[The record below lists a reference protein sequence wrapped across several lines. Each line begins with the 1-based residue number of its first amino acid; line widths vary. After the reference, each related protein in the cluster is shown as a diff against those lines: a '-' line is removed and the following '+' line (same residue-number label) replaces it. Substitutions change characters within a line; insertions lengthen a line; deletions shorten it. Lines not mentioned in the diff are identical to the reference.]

1 MLITIHDM
9 FVECERCIEANF
21 AKFGYL
27 PHKSLP
33 RGKYPNMDDESFD
46 GIYTVGVTLDDVN
59 QAIIRVTPYP
69 NFNERSIYIDTT
81 ISPCNP
87 ALWDNKTSEYMLRY
101 MLMFNRTSEL
111 DGTAIHPMCSQDNMA
126 SFVAAEVEKFMS
138 GIFDYLAETKSMTP
152 LQMARILTEHNIN
165 DFCDQYAASRK
176 YTDIPL
182 SEQAEMFLSLTCDMI
197 ERDPFRYVDLP
208 MDAIMEK
215 IFFTA
220 DDLVMSV
227 KNYARMVIGNV

>member
-46 GIYTVGVTLDDVN
+46 GIYTVSVTLDDVN
-59 QAIIRVTPYP
+59 QSIIRVTPYP
-69 NFNERSIYIDTT
+69 NFNERSIYIDTA
-81 ISPCNP
+81 IFPCNP
-87 ALWDNKTSEYMLRY
+87 ALWDNKTSEYMLRF
-101 MLMFNRTSEL
+101 MLMFHRLTDL
-111 DGTAIHPMCSQDNMA
+111 DGTAIQPIYSQDNMGSLIA
-126 SFVAAEVEKFMS
+126 TEVDKFMS
-138 GIFDYLAETKSMTP
+138 GIFDYLTETKSMTT

-176 YTDIPL
+176 YADIPL
-182 SEQAEMFLSLTCDMI
+182 SEQAEMFLGLTCDMI

-208 MDAIMEK
+208 MDTSLEK
-215 IFFTA
+215 ICYTA
-220 DDLVMSV
+220 EDMVTSV